1 MSTQITT
8 AFVNQFSANVQM
20 LSQQMGSLLR
30 NAVDVESVNG
40 EKAFF
45 DQVGSSAAVKKT
57 SRHAD
62 TPLVETPHTRRM
74 VTMSDYEWADLIDEQ
89 DKVRLLID
97 PTSTYGRA
105 AAAAMGRAMDDEI
118 IAAALGTAK
127 TGKDGGTDTALPAGQ
142 KIAHGSA
149 GLTIAKLVSAKELL
163 DAASVDPSI
172 PRHIVVSPKQI
183 SDLLNNTTVTSSD
196 FNTVKALAQGEI
208 NSFVGFNFIVSNR
221 LTTDSNSDRQVIAF
235 AQDGL
240 KVGMGKEPMAKI
252 DERADKSY
260 ATQVYYCQT
269 LGATRMEEEKVVEIA
284 CNEQETYKW
293 LLFIPHKELI
303 LELHQLR

>member
-30 NAVDVESVNG
+30 NAVDTESVNG

-45 DQVGSSAAVKKT
+45 DQVGQAAAVLRT

-74 VTMSDYEWADLIDEQ
+74 VTMSDYEYADLIDDS
-89 DKVRLLID
+89 DKVRLLVD
-97 PTSTYGRA
+97 PTSTYSRA
-105 AAAAMGRAMDDEI
+105 AAAAMGRAMDDI
-118 IAAALGTAK
+118 IITAALGTSQ
-127 TGKDGGTDTALPAGQ
+127 TGKDGSTSTALPAGQ

-183 SDLLNNTTVTSSD
+183 SDLLNNTTVTSAD

-221 LTTDSNSDRQVIAF
+221 LNTDSNSDRQVIAF
-235 AQDGL
+235 AQDGMKL
-240 KVGMGKEPMAKI
+240 AVGKEPAARI

-260 ATQVYYCQT
+260 STQVYYCQT
-269 LGATRMEEEKVVEIA
+269 IGATRMEEEKVVEIA
-284 CNEQETYKW
+284 CNE
-293 LLFIPHKELI
+293 
-303 LELHQLR
+303 